1 MTQISKTII
10 PALGYDNAPFNIEYF
25 WNEETGQIKIL
36 EINPRISQSHSPL
49 FRLVDGQSHHH
60 IAIKTALQQRPD
72 FPSRQGAFP
81 YAAKFMHRTF
91 EDGIVRKAPG
101 IKEIKKLRQDIP
113 ELKVI
118 NLAVTGQRLSDMIEQ
133 DSYSYELA
141 NIYIGGYNKED
152 VFAKYQRVV
161 QGLGYEIE
169 KTTAQT
175 RHIKA

>member
-1 MTQISKTII
+1 
-10 PALGYDNAPFNIEYF
+10 
-25 WNEETGQIKIL
+25 
-36 EINPRISQSHSPL
+36 
-49 FRLVDGQSHHH
+49 
-60 IAIKTALQQRPD
+60 
-72 FPSRQGAFP
+72 
-81 YAAKFMHRTF
+81 
-91 EDGIVRKAPG
+91 
-101 IKEIKKLRQDIP
+101 
-113 ELKVI
+113 
-118 NLAVTGQRLSDMIEQ
+118 MIEQ